1 MSGTHSRSQIPP
13 RLAFRGGRNRFGAQL
28 EKPKNAKDTI
38 KRIWMYLG
46 HQSFGLVAAVI
57 LVLLTSLLGLLG
69 PYYIGVIIDSYI
81 IPHDI
86 DGALRMIMLLAG
98 IYLLTI
104 ALSWLQTF
112 IMINIAQKTI
122 NQLRYDIFIKLQTL
136 SLRFFDSRP
145 HGDLMS
151 RVTNDIDNLNSALSQ
166 SVTQVLSSIISI
178 VGVTIA
184 MFWLNWILAIITLLI
199 VPVMIVSTK
208 KIYQY
213 SSSSFIKR
221 QRDIGELNA
230 FVEEKI
236 QGAEIVTLYGKETK
250 TIEEFHEINERLRN
264 SGRQADTF
272 SGFINPI
279 INFIN
284 NLGLGLVIGAGALL
298 VLKGHMTVGIIASFV
313 SYSRQFSRPI
323 SQIATLLNTIQS
335 AIAGGERV
343 FEIMDEVP
351 EITDKKDA
359 VSVKK
364 FKGKV
369 NFDHVSFGYSPNQT
383 ILKDIQLKA
392 MPGETVALVGPT
404 GSGKTTI
411 VNLLTRFYDIQTGQI
426 CIDDQ
431 EIKNYKIDD
440 LRRRISIVL
449 QDTYLFSG
457 TILENIRYGRQ
468 NATEEEVINAAKMA
482 WAHYFIKH
490 LPKQYQS
497 KIVSGGTNLSQGQR
511 QLIAIARAILMDSD
525 ILILDEATSNIDTR
539 TELHIQ
545 RGLKNL
551 MQGRTSFVIAHR
563 LKTIENAD
571 QILVIHQGKIIEE
584 GTHENLMEKRGFYQ
598 ELYTTQFEI

>member
-1 MSGTHSRSQIPP
+1 MSATQSKSPNPP
-13 RLAFRGGRNRFGAQL
+13 RVGFRGGGRFGAQL
-28 EKPKNAKDTI
+28 EKPKDAKNTV
-38 KRIWMYLG
+38 KRIWRYLG
-46 HQSFGLVAAVI
+46 SQNIGLIAAIV

-69 PYYIGVIIDSYI
+69 PYFIGVIIDKYI
-81 IPHDI
+81 IPHDV
-86 DGALRMIMLLAG
+86 DGAIRMILILAG
-98 IYLLTI
+98 IYLLTT
-104 ALSWLQTF
+104 ALTWLQTY
-112 IMINIAQKTI
+112 IMINVAQNTI
-122 NQLRYDIFIKLQTL
+122 NQLRFDLFVKLQTL
-136 SLRFFDSRP
+136 SLRFFDTRP

-166 SVTQVLSSIISI
+166 SVTQVLSSVISI
-178 VGVTIA
+178 VGVIIA
-184 MFWLNWILAIITLLI
+184 MFSLNWILAIITLFI
-199 VPVMIVSTK
+199 VPIMVLATK

-221 QRDIGELNA
+221 QRDIGDLNG

-236 QGAEIVTLYGKETK
+236 QGAEIVSLYGKETK
-250 TIEEFHEINERLRN
+250 TIEDVHHINEKLRK

-284 NLGLGLVIGAGALL
+284 SLGLGLVIGAGALL
-298 VLKGHMTVGIIASFV
+298 VINGNMTIGIIASFV

-351 EITDKKDA
+351 EITDKPNA
-359 VSVKK
+359 QSISK
-364 FKGKV
+364 FQGKV
-369 NFDHVSFGYSPNQT
+369 AFRQVSFGYDQDKLV
-383 ILKDIQLKA
+383 LKHIQLEA
-392 MPGETVALVGPT
+392 HPGETVALVGPT

-426 CIDDQ
+426 QVDDKD
-431 EIKNYKIDD
+431 ITDYKIDD
-440 LRRRISIVL
+440 LRKRISIVL

-457 TILENIRYGRQ
+457 TILDNIRYGRQ
-468 NATEEEVINAAKMA
+468 DATEADVIAAAKMA

-490 LPKQYQS
+490 LPDQYQS

-571 QILVIHQGKIIEE
+571 QILVINQGNIMERGNHKA
-584 GTHENLMEKRGFYQ
+584 LMDKKGFYY
-598 ELYTTQFEI
+598 ELYNAQFDI

>member
-1 MSGTHSRSQIPP
+1 MSESRTRSSSPM
-13 RLAFRGGRNRFGAQL
+13 RFGFRGGGRFGMQM
-28 EKPKNAKDTI
+28 EKPKDAKNTT
-38 KRIWMYLG
+38 KRIWKYLG
-46 HQSFGLVAAVI
+46 KESAGLVAAIV
-57 LVLLTSLLGLLG
+57 LVLLTALLGLLG
-69 PYYIGVIIDSYI
+69 PYYIGVIIDDYI
-81 IPHDI
+81 IPHDVSGSI
-86 DGALRMIMLLAG
+86 RMILLLAG
-98 IYLLTI
+98 IYLVSTVLT
-104 ALSWLQTF
+104 WLQTY

-122 NQLRYDIFIKLQTL
+122 NQLRFDLFVKLQTL
-136 SLRFFDSRP
+136 SLRFFDNHP

-166 SVTQVLSSIISI
+166 SVTQVIASVISF
-178 VGVTIA
+178 VGVIIA
-184 MFWLNWILAIITLLI
+184 MFSLNWILAAITLFV
-199 VPVMIVSTK
+199 VPLMVLSTK

-213 SSSSFIKR
+213 SSSNFIKR
-221 QRDIGELNA
+221 QQDIGELNG

-236 QGAEIVTLYGKETK
+236 QGAEVVTLYGKETQ
-250 TIEEFHEINERLRN
+250 TIEQFRQINDQLRR
-264 SGRQADTF
+264 SSRQADTF

-298 VLKGHMTVGIIASFV
+298 VLQGSMTVGVIASFV

-351 EITDKKDA
+351 EIKDKENASA
-359 VSVKK
+359 VEK
-364 FKGKV
+364 FRGQV
-369 NFDHVSFGYSPNQT
+369 DFEHVSFGYNPHQLV
-383 ILKDIQLKA
+383 LKDINLQAK
-392 MPGETVALVGPT
+392 PGEMIALVGPT

-426 CIDDQ
+426 SIDRKD
-431 EIKNYKIDD
+431 IKDYRVDD
-440 LRRRISIVL
+440 LRKRIGIVL

-457 TILENIRYGRQ
+457 TIFENIRYGRQ
-468 NATEEEVINAAKMA
+468 DATEEEVKSAAKMA

-497 KIVSGGTNLSQGQR
+497 EIVSGGTNLSQGQR

-551 MQGRTSFVIAHR
+551 MAGRTSFVIAHR

-571 QILVIHQGKIIEE
+571 KILVIHQGEVIEQ
-584 GTHENLMEKRGFYQ
+584 GTHGELMDKQGFYQ
-598 ELYTTQFEI
+598 ELYAAQFVI

>member
-1 MSGTHSRSQIPP
+1 MSETRARSDSPP
-13 RLAFRGGRNRFGAQL
+13 RFGFRGGGRFGMQM
-28 EKPKNAKDTI
+28 EKPKDASNTV
-38 KRIWMYLG
+38 KRIWGYLG
-46 HQSFGLVAAVI
+46 RQSIGLIIAIV

-69 PYYIGVIIDSYI
+69 PYYIGVIIDNYI
-81 IPHDI
+81 IPHDVA
-86 DGALRMIMLLAG
+86 GSVRMILLLAG
-98 IYLLTI
+98 IYLLTTV
-104 ALSWLQTF
+104 LTWLQTF

-122 NQLRYDIFIKLQTL
+122 NQLRFDLFVKLQTL
-136 SLRFFDSRP
+136 SLRFFDDRP

-166 SVTQVLSSIISI
+166 SVTQVISSIISI
-178 VGVTIA
+178 VGVMIA
-184 MFWLNWILAIITLLI
+184 MFFLNWILAIITLFI
-199 VPVMIVSTK
+199 VPLMILSTK

-221 QRDIGELNA
+221 QRDIGELNG
-230 FVEEKI
+230 FVEENI
-236 QGAEIVTLYGKETK
+236 QGAEVVALYGKEAQTL
-250 TIEEFHEINERLRN
+250 EQFREINDRLRQ
-264 SGRQADTF
+264 SSRQADTF

-298 VLKGHMTVGIIASFV
+298 VLQGSMTIGIIASFV

-351 EITDKKDA
+351 EITDKA
-359 VSVKK
+359 NALSVNK
-364 FKGKV
+364 FNGQV
-369 NFDHVSFGYSPNQT
+369 RFEHVSFGYDPNQLV
-383 ILKDIQLKA
+383 LKDINLETK
-392 MPGETVALVGPT
+392 PGEMIALVGPT

-411 VNLLTRFYDIQTGQI
+411 VNLLTRFYDIRTGQI
-426 CIDDQ
+426 SIDSKD
-431 EIKNYKIDD
+431 ITDYRIDD
-440 LRRRISIVL
+440 LRKRISIVL

-468 NATEEEVINAAKMA
+468 DATEEEVKNAAKMA

-490 LPKQYQS
+490 LPKQYES
-497 KIVSGGTNLSQGQR
+497 EIVSGGTNLSQGQR
-511 QLIAIARAILMDSD
+511 QLIAIARAILMNSD

-551 MQGRTSFVIAHR
+551 MVGRTSFVIAHR

-571 QILVIHQGKIIEE
+571 KILVIHQGEVIEQ
-584 GTHENLMEKRGFYQ
+584 GTHEQLMDKRGFYQ
-598 ELYTTQFEI
+598 ELYTTQFGI